1 MGKNVVILIAEDDI
15 GHFILAKRRL
25 RTSGVSSE
33 ILHFA
38 DGQLVSDF
46 LTDNCI
52 DDDDNNYLLLLDIR
66 MPKIDGIEILEF
78 VKKHNDLKT
87 IPVVIVT
94 TSDNPLNVLRCRQ
107 LNCDGYIIKPIDD
120 TFVEQVNDVLEKTFS
135 IAL

>member
-1 MGKNVVILIAEDDI
+1 MKKNVIILIAEDDI

-25 RTSGVSSE
+25 RSSGISSE
-33 ILHFA
+33 IIHFS
-38 DGQLVSDF
+38 DGQSVSDF
-46 LTDNCI
+46 LKANCI

-78 VKKHNDLKT
+78 VKKHPDLKT

-107 LNCDGYIIKPIDD
+107 LKCDGYIIKPIDD
-120 TFVEQVNDVLEKTFS
+120 TFVDQINNVLGKTFS
-135 IAL
+135 MAL

>member
-1 MGKNVVILIAEDDI
+1 MEKNIIILIAEDDI

-33 ILHFA
+33 IIHFS
-38 DGQLVSDF
+38 DGQSVSDF

-52 DDDDNNYLLLLDIR
+52 GDNDNNYLLLLDIR

-78 VKKHNDLKT
+78 VKNHPDLKT
-87 IPVVIVT
+87 IPVMIVT

-107 LNCDGYIIKPIDD
+107 LKCDGYIIKPLDD
-120 TFVEQVNDVLEKTFS
+120 TFVEQINDVLGKTFS
-135 IAL
+135 MAL